1 MREYKFRAWDKKDKE
16 MISEKDILA
25 FYPRSKTI
33 EILGKK
39 FVRCYTEYTQMHEE
53 HESDVVLMMSTG
65 LPDKNGNELWESDII
80 ENEHKERY
88 LIVWDGTGFKAAL
101 NGSKKAIYSANECWF
116 KSCKKI
122 GNKWDNPE
130 LLKEESA

>member
-1 MREYKFRAWDKKDKE
+1 LNNVREYKFKALFENQTTGIRTWFYVGIGDKIMPE
-16 MISEKDILA
+16 WGA
-25 FYPRSKTI
+25 R
-33 EILGKK
+33 
-39 FVRCYTEYTQMHEE
+39 VTEWLQYM
-53 HESDVVLMMSTG
+53 G

-101 NGSKKAIYSANECWF
+101 NGSKKAIYSANEYWF

-122 GNKWDNPE
+122 GNIWDNPE
-130 LLKEESA
+130 LLKEGNV

>member
-1 MREYKFRAWDKKDKE
+1 MREYKFRGKTKATGEWVYGDLLHVNNRMFIIPNINVD
-16 MISEKDILA
+16 DID
-25 FYPRSKTI
+25 I
-33 EILGKK
+33 GKLE
-39 FVRCYTEYTQMHEE
+39 VDPETVGQY
-53 HESDVVLMMSTG
+53 TG
-65 LPDKNGNELWESDII
+65 LFDKNGNELWESDII

-88 LIVWDGTGFKAAL
+88 LIVWGSTGFNAAL
-101 NGSKKAIYSANECWF
+101 DGSKKAIYSANEYWF